1 MQNKLN
7 LTEFKRAK
15 NLNSSPTVNY
25 MKLINLL
32 IKKVIK
38 INPLDYFLKF

>member
-1 MQNKLN
+1 MKLN
-7 LTEFKRAK
+7 LTEYKRLK

-32 IKKVIK
+32 TKREIK
-38 INPLDYFLKF
+38 INL

>member
-7 LTEFKRAK
+7 LTDFKRVK
-15 NLNSSPTVNY
+15 TLNSSPTVNY

-32 IKKVIK
+32 IKRVIK
-38 INPLDYFLKF
+38 INQSDYFLKF

>member
-1 MQNKLN
+1 MKNKLN
-7 LTEFKRAK
+7 LTEFKRIK

-38 INPLDYFLKF
+38 INQ